1 MSSDGPGDGNRADHA
16 GHEDPGKDL
25 APTHEFEI
33 TAGDAGQRLDH
44 FLVSQALPF
53 TRSQL
58 KKLIDEGHCTVSG
71 RVGRPAQKLRAAE
84 QVCLA
89 PPPVRPFD
97 RVAAEAIPLKVLY
110 EDDDLIVVDK
120 AAGMVVH
127 PAPGHQEGTL
137 VGALLGHCKTLSGVG
152 GEERPGIVH
161 RLDRLTSGVLV
172 ASKTDRAH
180 EGLAR
185 QFRQHSIERRY
196 RAIVCGELRPP
207 RGLFDTLHG
216 RHPVDRKRYS
226 SRVTRGRRAVTHYE
240 TLEPLFGATLVE
252 ARLETGRTHQVR
264 VHFADHGNPLLGD
277 PVYGGRQRVPGLQEV
292 ARALG
297 RQALHAY
304 LLAFEH
310 PRSGERIQCTASL
323 PTDMLIAVE
332 GLRALRDERRT

>member
-1 MSSDGPGDGNRADHA
+1 MSDEHLEVEQPVDARPS
-16 GHEDPGKDL
+16 L
-25 APTHEFEI
+25 YEFEV
-33 TAGDAGQRLDH
+33 TTRDAGQRLDH
-44 FLVSQALPF
+44 FLVARALPF
-53 TRSQL
+53 TRTQL

-71 RVGRPAQKLRAAE
+71 EVGRPARKLRATE
-84 QVCLA
+84 SVRLVS
-89 PPPVRPFD
+89 PPPRPFD
-97 RVAAEAIPLKVLY
+97 RVAPEAIPLTVLF

-172 ASKTDRAH
+172 ASKTDQAH

-207 RGLFDTLHG
+207 QGRFDTLHG

-226 SRVTRGRRAVTHYE
+226 SRVTRG
-240 TLEPLFGATLVE
+240 G
-252 ARLETGRTHQVR
+252 VR
-264 VHFADHGNPLLGD
+264 
-277 PVYGGRQRVPGLQEV
+277 
-292 ARALG
+292 
-297 RQALHAY
+297 
-304 LLAFEH
+304 
-310 PRSGERIQCTASL
+310 
-323 PTDMLIAVE
+323 
-332 GLRALRDERRT
+332 